1 MNMPIVHAFVSGAI
15 ALGFF
20 AIGLFFLSFWR
31 RTHDRL
37 FARFAAAFFLLA
49 IERII
54 LVLVS
59 PEYEFR
65 PYLYFVRLAAFL
77 TIIAAIVARNR
88 GPENRG

>member
-1 MNMPIVHAFVSGAI
+1 MNLPVLHAFVSGAI

-20 AIGLFFLSFWR
+20 GIGLFFLSFWR

-37 FARFAAAFFLLA
+37 FAMFAVSFFLLA
-49 IERII
+49 IERTI

-65 PYLYFVRLAAFL
+65 PYIYLVRLAAFL
-77 TIIAAIVARNR
+77 TIIAAIVNRNR
-88 GPENRG
+88 GPENRV

>member
-1 MNMPIVHAFVSGAI
+1 MNMPIVHAFLSGAI
-15 ALGFF
+15 SLGFF

-37 FARFAAAFFLLA
+37 FALFAIAFFLLT

-65 PYLYFVRLAAFL
+65 LYIYLVRLVAFL
-77 TIIAAIVARNR
+77 TITAAIADRNR
-88 GPENRG
+88 EPKQ